1 MEVIID
7 RVAGLDVHKDA
18 VMAAVRVPEE
28 RGGRTQTVKEFRTF
42 TGELLRLRD
51 WLVESGVTLV
61 VMEATGVYWKP
72 PWHVLE
78 GTSGLELML
87 VNAHHVKN
95 LPGRKTDV
103 SDAAWLAQ
111 LAECGLLRG
120 SFVPP
125 PVIAQLRDL
134 TRDRKKLIEDRA
146 KETQRVQKVLE
157 DAGIK
162 LDSVV
167 TDVLGKASRRMLDAL
182 VAGERDPEV
191 LADLALTRMRPRI
204 PELRHALLG
213 RFDDHHALMIR
224 THLNHVDHLG
234 VSINAL
240 DAEVDRVIAPFADQ
254 VRRLMTIPGVGKRT
268 AEVVIAEMGVDMTR
282 FPSAAHLASW
292 AGLCPGNHESA
303 GKRRGGRA
311 RKGNAALRVA
321 LCEAA
326 WAGVRKNDSYP
337 GAQFRRFQRRFGP
350 KAEGKAIF
358 ACAHTLVVMIRNIL
372 AEDDAVFED
381 LGADWF
387 ERRTDSAAHTRR
399 LVRQLEKLGHR
410 VTLQPAA

>member
-1 MEVIID
+1 VEVIID